1 MIISYVG
8 LCLLVFTC
16 LVIGACVGLVVM
28 AMCKVSAC
36 YRDEESCKEAQSV
49 KVQNRS

>member
-28 AMCKVSAC
+28 AMCKVSAAVTQENGH
-36 YRDEESCKEAQSV
+36 DQTME
-49 KVQNRS
+49 